1 MKREVREEELL
12 AVLVNRRPH
21 ENGALLYGVVKAGQT
36 ARFSSA
42 IRDYLKGDSGFGQ
55 GMFPYRTAFDTVDR
69 TREANFT
76 DAALEVLRRANRP
89 ANGGFSYAAKHG
101 ETQADYLALKEMI
114 GESRLSPSQAL
125 EDMRKRLGL
134 DEEGNPIKSK

>member
-1 MKREVREEELL
+1 MNWIASQNALHGAESTTGLVGTIGETECSRKLMKREVREEELL

-21 ENGALLYGVVKAGQT
+21 ENGALLYGVVEAGQT

-89 ANGGFSYAAKHG
+89 GS
-101 ETQADYLALKEMI
+101 
-114 GESRLSPSQAL
+114 SRSGSLQ
-125 EDMRKRLGL
+125 R
-134 DEEGNPIKSK
+134 